1 MSRREL
7 REHIFML
14 LFRVEFN
21 SLEEMEEQVKLYF
34 EEMEQPASEEDE
46 EYIQKKFQN
55 ILKKLSEIDQL
66 INEKAEKWNT
76 SRMGKVELTIIRLAA
91 YEMRHDEDVPV
102 RVAINEAVELA
113 KKYGQDESGS
123 FVNGILAKM
132 VEEEKDAGI

>member
-7 REHIFML
+7 REHIFIL

-21 SLEEMEEQVKLYF
+21 SLEEMPEQTALYF
-34 EEMEQPASEEDE
+34 ENMEQPASEADE
-46 EYIQKKFQN
+46 EYIQKKFRN
-55 ILKKLSEIDQL
+55 ILEKLSEIDKAV
-66 INEKAEKWNT
+66 NEKAEKWNT
-76 SRMGKVELTIIRLAA
+76 SRMGKVELTLIRLAV
-91 YEMRHDEDVPV
+91 YEMRYDETVPV

-132 VEEEKDAGI
+132 IEE

>member
-7 REHIFML
+7 REHIFIL

-21 SLEEMEEQVKLYF
+21 SLEEMPEQAERYF
-34 EEMEQPASEEDE
+34 QEMEQPASEADE
-46 EYIQKKFQN
+46 EYIQKKFAK
-55 ILKKLSEIDQL
+55 ILEKLPEIDAL

-76 SRMGKVELTIIRLAA
+76 SRMGKVELTLIRLAV
-91 YEMRHDEDVPV
+91 YEMRYDDEVPV

-113 KKYGQDESGS
+113 KKYGQEESGS

-132 VEEEKDAGI
+132 TVKE

>member
-7 REHIFML
+7 REHIFIL

-21 SLEEMEEQVKLYF
+21 SLEEMPEQVELYF
-34 EEMEQPASEEDE
+34 ENMEQPASEADE

-55 ILKKLSEIDQL
+55 ILGKLPEIDESV
-66 INEKAEKWNT
+66 NEKAEKWNI
-76 SRMGKVELTIIRLAA
+76 SRMGKVELTLIRLAV
-91 YEMRHDEDVPV
+91 YEMRYDETVPV

-132 VEEEKDAGI
+132 IEE

>member
-14 LFRVEFN
+14 LFRVDFN